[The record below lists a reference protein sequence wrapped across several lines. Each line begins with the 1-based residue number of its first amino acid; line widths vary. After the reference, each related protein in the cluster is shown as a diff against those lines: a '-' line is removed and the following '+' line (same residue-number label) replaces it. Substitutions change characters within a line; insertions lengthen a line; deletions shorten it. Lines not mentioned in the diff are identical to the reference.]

1 MMMRRTSTITVLCTA
16 AGLTAHATA
25 RAQGA
30 PPITGQGSVQ
40 VQVQTPAQPCPP
52 TADSLYNEA
61 MNRMANGDDAG
72 AAVLFGRVL
81 ELCPSHPSAA
91 EMQRNA
97 AQHAQMSGANAAG
110 GAVQGSV
117 VVQQAAPIVQPGVVT
132 QQVAPGW
139 SGQSLPAHNLV
150 YGPDPISIPAR
161 VNLIIGQTLFGMTL
175 GSFVP
180 AMIGANNVRAEHI
193 AGGLLLGGAVGAAGS
208 ILASLNGVTTGQSI
222 AVNMGSAAGFG
233 LGTSVAFLAGAT
245 NPTAVLGLMSGGIAL
260 GTIAGAVLATQ
271 RPLGGKMSYV
281 ASWIG
286 WSTMFATHA
295 YVGVTNLGAST
306 SGQAVGGT
314 LLAGLALG
322 GIIGGVTAPFVHV
335 SADRMGWIN
344 LSMTAGWS
352 VVGLSSMLFAISS
365 GGAGIAYGWGSI
377 VGAGLGALFGV
388 LVTRDVDR
396 HWHEMHRQQQEQRS
410 DVRMSRR
417 RPSMPTQV
425 SVAPGGVGQNP
436 LSLTIAGTF

>member
-1 MMMRRTSTITVLCTA
+1 
-16 AGLTAHATA
+16 
-25 RAQGA
+25 
-30 PPITGQGSVQ
+30 
-40 VQVQTPAQPCPP
+40 
-52 TADSLYNEA
+52 

-91 EMQRNA
+91 DMQRNA
-97 AQHAQMSGANAAG
+97 AQHAQTSGSRPPS

-132 QQVAPGW
+132 QPGNLGW
-139 SGQSLPAHNLV
+139 SGQNLPTHNLV
-150 YGPDPISIPAR
+150 YGPDPLSVPAR

-180 AMIGANNVRAEHI
+180 AIVGGNNVRAEHI

-208 ILASLNGVTTGQSI
+208 ILASLNGVTAGQTI
-222 AVNMGSAAGFG
+222 AVNLGSAAGLG
-233 LGTSVAFLAGAT
+233 LGASVALLAGPT
-245 NPTAVLGLMSGGIAL
+245 NPQAALGLMSGGIAL

-271 RPLGGKMSYV
+271 RPLGGKMSYI

-286 WSTMFATHA
+286 WSAMVATHA
-295 YVGVTNLGAST
+295 YAGVTNLGTSA

-314 LLAGLALG
+314 LLAGLVLG
-322 GIIGGVTAPFVHV
+322 GIVGGVTAPFVHV

-352 VVGLSSMLFAISS
+352 VVGLSSMLFAVSS
-365 GGAGIAYGWGSI
+365 GGAAIAYGWGSI

-396 HWHEMHRQQQEQRS
+396 YWHEMHSQQQQSE
-410 DVRMSRR
+410 VRMSRR
-417 RPSMPTQV
+417 RPATPTQF

-436 LSLTIAGTF
+436 LGFTVAGTF